1 MTIIQKLVAR
11 RIIARVALQ
20 QGKSFE
26 QCRSEMAACIE
37 EAWATTDPQVK
48 ARQIRMVGDSRV
60 PSPEEL
66 ILLISQEIS

>member
-20 QGKSFE
+20 QGKSVE
-26 QCRSEMAACIE
+26 QCRAEMCSAIE
-37 EAWATTDPQVK
+37 AAWATTDPQVK
-48 ARQIRMVGDSRV
+48 ARQIRLVGDSHV

-66 ILLISQEIS
+66 ILLAADRL